1 MDHEYT
7 FPKWVYHQTMPPK
20 VIYTGVELDALKR
33 EGWASNPSGPFN
45 VSGAEPVHDGPVAVE
60 IAAPTEE
67 PKRRGR
73 PRVDHGNR

>member
-33 EGWASNPSGPFN
+33 EGWASNPSGPFPIA
-45 VSGAEPVHDGPVAVE
+45 GQEPEQGEHVDVVVVE
-60 IAAPTEE
+60 PAAE